1 MWYSSLMAT
10 TTKSSKA
17 KTKTTKAKKPAAKK
31 PTSKNTSVKSAKSTS
46 KPTATKVVVSK
57 KTITTKDSKKSKEP
71 KTRLQKLYAA
81 SIVVYG
87 LIAVAAYLLMS
98 NLSFQLSVGYW
109 GKDELKSVNGTQ
121 FAPATQGVVDVQIK
135 WIVIALAVVSIVLP
149 ILYLTIF
156 KKDHE
161 DSIKAKVM
169 PKRWIEMAITSAIM
183 VEAVAMLS
191 GVLDIATLKLIGG
204 CMIVTMIAGWMAEKR
219 TIETG
224 KAAIREHYL
233 GLITGIL
240 PWLVIISY
248 AIFTIVF
255 GDIRATWFVYAL
267 YVVLVVG
274 GSIIGKNQ
282 LLSLKRVG
290 KFANY
295 EAVQENY
302 VFLSLIL
309 RVLFSVVLIIG
320 LHSR

>member
-1 MWYSSLMAT
+1 MAT

>member
-1 MWYSSLMAT
+1 MWYSCFMAT

-17 KTKTTKAKKPAAKK
+17 KTKTAKVKNSAAKKPAPKK
-31 PTSKNTSVKSAKSTS
+31 TSVKSANTTSKSTS
-46 KPTATKVVVSK
+46 TKVVVSK
-57 KTITTKDSKKSKEP
+57 KTVTTKDSKKSKEP
-71 KTRLQKLYAA
+71 KTRLQKLYAI

-87 LIAVAAYLLMS
+87 LIALAAYFLMS

-121 FAPATQGVVDVQIK
+121 FAPATQGIVDVQVK

-149 ILYLTIF
+149 ILYLTRL

-161 DSIKAKVM
+161 DSIKTKVM

-191 GVLDIATLKLIGG
+191 GVLDIATLKLIGSF
-204 CMIVTMIAGWMAEKR
+204 MVVTMIAGWMAEKR
-219 TIETG
+219 TVETG
-224 KAAIREHYL
+224 KAAIREYYL
-233 GLITGIL
+233 GFIAGIL
-240 PWLVIISY
+240 PWLVIVSY
-248 AIFTIVF
+248 AVFTIVF

-267 YVVLVVG
+267 YVVLVIG
-274 GSIIGKNQ
+274 ASIIGRNQ

-295 EAVQENY
+295 EVVQENY
-302 VFLSLIL
+302 VSLSLIL
-309 RVLFSVVLIIG
+309 RVLFSVILIIG
-320 LHSR
+320 LYSR

>member
-1 MWYSSLMAT
+1 MAT

-46 KPTATKVVVSK
+46 KSTATKVVVSK

-71 KTRLQKLYAA
+71 KTRLQKLYAI

-87 LIAVAAYLLMS
+87 LIAVAAYFLMS

-109 GKDELKSVNGTQ
+109 GKDELNSVNGTQ
-121 FAPATQGVVDVQIK
+121 FAPATQGIVDVHIK
-135 WIVIALAVVSIVLP
+135 WIVIVLAVVSIVLP
-149 ILYLTIF
+149 VLYLTRF
-156 KKDHE
+156 KKDHD

-169 PKRWIEMAITSAIM
+169 PKRWIEMAITFAIM
-183 VEAVAMLS
+183 VETVAMLS

-204 CMIVTMIAGWMAEKR
+204 FMIVTMIAGWMAEKR
-219 TIETG
+219 TVETG
-224 KAAIREHYL
+224 KAAIREYYL

-267 YVVLVVG
+267 YVVLVVSA
-274 GSIIGKNQ
+274 SIIGKNQ
-282 LLSLKRVG
+282 LLALKRVG

-302 VFLSLIL
+302 VFISLIL

-320 LHSR
+320 LYSR